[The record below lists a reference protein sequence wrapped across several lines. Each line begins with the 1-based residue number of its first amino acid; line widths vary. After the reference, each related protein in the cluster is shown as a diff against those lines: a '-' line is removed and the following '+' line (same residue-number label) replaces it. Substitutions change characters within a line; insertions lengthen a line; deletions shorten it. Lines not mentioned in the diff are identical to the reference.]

1 VIYLIL
7 TPVNDENTNE
17 LKINQNVLIE
27 LGYAFASIDNDNIYI
42 FVDTLTQTEFNNLKP
57 SMLAS
62 VKYTSYENY
71 ENFIEL
77 INEKYDNFEK
87 CNISYNNIILNDKFL
102 LSNIKYDFLK
112 LLNSDIN
119 NKIDK
124 IDHFI
129 KNYTSYDV
137 IDIYHKFS
145 EYHIQ
150 HNHLDYNYNNYYFHT
165 IYYIQNDIFKNDIW
179 INNNNNQ
186 KRIINI
192 LKMYIYILFKK
203 CSNKNTKNINKNRKN
218 FALLIFDLLEYDEFK
233 YKEHIKNI
241 LFESVEYS
249 KFNNYEL
256 YVYKLNGLFDNILYD
271 TKIKKNKYYW
281 EDHILKVK
289 NTYNDWIISH

>member
-1 VIYLIL
+1 MIYLIL